1 MTRLKTTMFSLLLV
15 GLVMSLAC
23 SRQPAVRSL
32 DNSDSENSQLPF
44 ERPPNRVGI
53 PPTAAVVFQGIPA
66 GTQLKIRLQSP
77 LSSEFARAHDAFQA
91 VLDEPVVVQGK
102 IIVPRGALV
111 GGRVVAAR
119 SSEGERIP
127 GYLRLTLSTIAVNG
141 RSWPVETNSIFAKGG
156 AWEHSPSEF
165 PAPEGLGSRPSPAET
180 PAVTQDVRFS
190 SGDRFT
196 FRLKETVPN
205 QG

>member
-1 MTRLKTTMFSLLLV
+1 MTPWKTVVISMLLV
-15 GLVMSLAC
+15 GLVMGLAC

-32 DNSDSENSQLPF
+32 DNSDPENSQLPF
-44 ERPPNRVGI
+44 ERLPNRAGI
-53 PPTAAVVFQGIPA
+53 PPTAAIVFQGIPA

-156 AWEHSPSEF
+156 AREHSEF
-165 PAPEGLGSRPSPAET
+165 PAPEGLRSRPSPAET

-196 FRLKETVPN
+196 FRLKEAVPN